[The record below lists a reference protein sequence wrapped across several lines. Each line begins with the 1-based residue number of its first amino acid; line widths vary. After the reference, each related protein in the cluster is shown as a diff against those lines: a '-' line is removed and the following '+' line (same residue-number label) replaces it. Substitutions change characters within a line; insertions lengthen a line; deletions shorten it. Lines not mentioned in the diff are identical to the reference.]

1 MPHVWLSPLLTC
13 TNSTLP
19 SATRVG
25 VSRCRPTLSPSS
37 PCWLRPQQYATCDA
51 LTRHVWS
58 VPALIWSKPTPPV
71 TGTGLVASFVV
82 PSPNSPCPFA
92 PQQKAPLVVVMPHE
106 WSRPAL
112 TERNAWPPATAA
124 GAERL
129 LNVESPTPLPQQY
142 AYPATGTPQLR
153 ALPAVTDRTVRWT
166 PKALLE
172 AASKPLSSARSAQQ
186 P

>member
-13 TNSTLP
+13 TKSTLP
-19 SATRVG
+19 AATRVG

-51 LTRHVWS
+51 LTPHV
-58 VPALIWSKPTPPV
+58 
-71 TGTGLVASFVV
+71 
-82 PSPNSPCPFA
+82 
-92 PQQKAPLVVVMPHE
+92 

-112 TERNAWPPATAA
+112 TVTNAWPPATAA

-142 AYPATGTPQLR
+142 AYPATVMPQLR
-153 ALPAVTDRTVRWT
+153 ALPVVTDTNVRWPT
-166 PKALLE
+166 PALLE
-172 AASKPLSSARSAQQ
+172 AGSKPAGCARSAN
-186 P
+186 PSPARLTPRFETVPMPLTVCT